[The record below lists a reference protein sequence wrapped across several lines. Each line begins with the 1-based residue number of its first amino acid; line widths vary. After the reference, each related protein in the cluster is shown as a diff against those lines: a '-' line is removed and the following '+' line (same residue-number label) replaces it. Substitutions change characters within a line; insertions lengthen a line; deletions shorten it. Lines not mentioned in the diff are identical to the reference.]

1 MLDNYQQR
9 DVKSYKASPLP
20 DPIPVVAGEVNDI
33 GYDNPPDH
41 QSLNSRPTDSS
52 MSSPDL
58 LPVNFPFKPVISDD
72 SPYTFTLAP
81 SYVHEFSNN
90 LTHSVTK
97 VDQVVV
103 IGDVWWLNI
112 ITQPNGD
119 ITATTLALNPLAK
132 LTTEFE
138 EVTTTNVAIDGDYWI
153 KAFEFFADPDGGNVP
168 AVSSYLH
175 ESLTWDY
182 RANINVGAG
191 AEVFKGFSL
200 ASFNEFR
207 SLDSAIADI
216 GAVDSLP
223 SGDTLTLP
231 VYVTAAVN
239 GDEIEL
245 SGKVVVPDGGGGGGV
260 SGLPYT
266 IYFADDTTATIT
278 EAQIAVGQVN
288 NWGIVCTVSS
298 GAMTGAAVGAG
309 TDRFVGDPQTA
320 YFLPVYIGG
329 VRVSSGGLYQEDS
342 MCDDGT
348 PVVGLIKVG

>member
-9 DVKSYKASPLP
+9 DVKSYKAAPLP

-245 SGKVVVPDGGGGGGV
+245 SGKVVVPDGGGGV

>member
-1 MLDNYQQR
+1 MSDPQPQPQKTL
-9 DVKSYKASPLP
+9 KSYEPTPLRKP
-20 DPIPVVAGEVNDI
+20 REVDSGGGQGEPQRFE
-33 GYDNPPDH
+33 NPPH
-41 QSLNSRPTDSS
+41 KPFESRGTGSKMD
-52 MSSPDL
+52 SPDD
-58 LPVNFPFKPVISDD
+58 VFGDFPFRPVMGKTA
-72 SPYTFTLAP
+72 PYTFTLAP
-81 SYVHEFSNN
+81 SYVHEFSKN

-119 ITATTLALNPLAK
+119 ITATK
-132 LTTEFE
+132 STTEFE

-153 KAFEFFADPDGGNVP
+153 KAFKFIADPDGGTRP
-168 AVSSYLH
+168 AVVSYLH
-175 ESLTWDY
+175 ENITWDY

-245 SGKVVVPDGGGGGGV
+245 SGKVVVPDSIMPAGTAGQMLYHNGTDWIVLGAPAAPAADTVNLLTHNGTLPAWVNKDIEEIDVCV
-260 SGLPYT
+260 SGSP
-266 IYFADDTTATIT
+266 TTWDI
-278 EAQIAVGQVN
+278 
-288 NWGIVCTVSS
+288 
-298 GAMTGAAVGAG
+298 
-309 TDRFVGDPQTA
+309 
-320 YFLPVYIGG
+320 
-329 VRVSSGGLYQEDS
+329 
-342 MCDDGT
+342 
-348 PVVGLIKVG
+348 IKF

>member
-245 SGKVVVPDGGGGGGV
+245 SGKVVVPDGGGSGIPSGTDGQILRNV
-260 SGLPYT
+260 SGVW
-266 IYFADDTTATIT
+266 TATDVT
-278 EAQIAVGQVN
+278 EVTLSYCDGGSV
-288 NWGIVCTVSS
+288 TS
-298 GAMTGAAVGAG
+298 GT
-309 TDRFVGDPQTA
+309 
-320 YFLPVYIGG
+320 FLK
-329 VRVSSGGLYQEDS
+329 L
-342 MCDDGT
+342 
-348 PVVGLIKVG
+348 

>member
-20 DPIPVVAGEVNDI
+20 DPIPVVAGEVNDL

-81 SYVHEFSNN
+81 SYVHEFSKN

-132 LTTEFE
+132 STTEFE

-153 KAFEFFADPDGGNVP
+153 KAFKFIADPDGGTRP
-168 AVSSYLH
+168 AVVSYLH
-175 ESLTWDY
+175 ENITWDY

-191 AEVFKGFSL
+191 AEVFRGFSL

-216 GAVDSLP
+216 GEVDSLP

-239 GDEIEL
+239 VNGDEIEL
-245 SGKVVVPDGGGGGGV
+245 SGKVVIPDGGV

-329 VRVSSGGLYQEDS
+329 VRVSSGGLYQEDTT
-342 MCDDGT
+342 CIDG
-348 PVVGLIKVG
+348 GDMQQLYKVG